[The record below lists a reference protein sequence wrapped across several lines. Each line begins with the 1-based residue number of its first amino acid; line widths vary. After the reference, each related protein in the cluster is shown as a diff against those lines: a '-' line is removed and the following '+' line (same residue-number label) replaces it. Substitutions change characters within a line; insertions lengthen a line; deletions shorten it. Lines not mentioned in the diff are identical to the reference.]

1 MGHTMKHT
9 IDHQFFY
16 TNDDDNN
23 YDDDSNYVDDS
34 NDDDDDCLHLRDKG
48 RRNGNRQRRLLGP
61 TALHFM
67 IIIFIIVNVINN
79 MWKCVNRFQKVSGSV
94 AFC

>member
-48 RRNGNRQRRLLGP
+48 RRNGNR
-61 TALHFM
+61 
-67 IIIFIIVNVINN
+67 
-79 MWKCVNRFQKVSGSV
+79 
-94 AFC
+94 

>member
-9 IDHQFFY
+9 IDRQFFY

-48 RRNGNRQRRLLGP
+48 RRNGNR
-61 TALHFM
+61 
-67 IIIFIIVNVINN
+67 
-79 MWKCVNRFQKVSGSV
+79 
-94 AFC
+94 